1 MARTL
6 KEVILKWT
14 IALKEVE
21 ARKKVFTNIR
31 DIEYT
36 ILSGQFSLKE
46 RVDQVLIDRKG
57 FCLSKHYLLGEL
69 FKEMGYK
76 VHYCTYAFNW
86 AESGLALPA
95 RILDIA
101 RKLPVTYHVAC
112 KVLLEDDWILVDA
125 TWDKFLETI
134 GFSVNY
140 WDGEKN
146 TSLAVKSIEEFE
158 NDNMAIHQIFYQ
170 KKIKEYSFKE
180 NLILARF
187 TKIFNEWLNSV
198 RMRT

>member
-1 MARTL
+1 MPRTL
-6 KEVILKWT
+6 KKIISEWT

-31 DIEYT
+31 DIEYK
-36 ILSGQFSLKE
+36 ILSGQFSLNE

-76 VHYCTYAFNW
+76 AHYCTYAFNW
-86 AESGLALPA
+86 AESGLALPE
-95 RILDIA
+95 RLQDIA
-101 RKLPVTYHVAC
+101 LKLPVTYHVSC
-112 KVLLEDDWILVDA
+112 KVLLEDDWVLVDA
-125 TWDKFLETI
+125 TWDKPLEKN
-134 GFSVNY
+134 GFPVNN
-140 WDGEKN
+140 WDGKKN

-158 NDNMAIHQIFYQ
+158 NDNISTHQIFYR
-170 KKIKEYSFKE
+170 KKMKEYSFKD

-187 TKIFNEWLNSV
+187 TKGFNEWLASL
-198 RMRT
+198 RM